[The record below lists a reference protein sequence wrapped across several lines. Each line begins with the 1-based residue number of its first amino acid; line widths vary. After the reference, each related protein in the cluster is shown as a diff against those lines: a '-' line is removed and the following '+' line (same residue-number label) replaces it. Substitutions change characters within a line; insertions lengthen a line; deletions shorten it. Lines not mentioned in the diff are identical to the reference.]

1 MRNAYKDTYDVDLTS
16 YRARVVSKPSWDR
29 IYIELV
35 DGDVKYKKMGTK
47 TWKVGSAKELLNF
60 DIEESLGVPY
70 NFVIHNRDWGFLN
83 LITRLS
89 EHDILEQSID
99 VNFLNVGDMEIKTFD
114 VHTKEVQMDFKATLF
129 AHVDDEPHQDELEP
143 LNSVPYL
150 IDIDSGMIWEYDLND
165 EVNDTSLSNVYDI
178 YAWSNGEL
186 NREFVD
192 TQDVKWW
199 GSLDQDDKD
208 IVASLYEDWKERKML
223 DKKS

>member
-1 MRNAYKDTYDVDLTS
+1 MK
-16 YRARVVSKPSWDR
+16 
-29 IYIELV
+29 I
-35 DGDVKYKKMGTK
+35 
-47 TWKVGSAKELLNF
+47 
-60 DIEESLGVPY
+60 
-70 NFVIHNRDWGFLN
+70 
-83 LITRLS
+83 
-89 EHDILEQSID
+89 QSF
-99 VNFLNVGDMEIKTFD
+99 N
-114 VHTKEVQMDFKATLF
+114 VHTNEVQMDFKATLF
-129 AHVDDEPHQDELEP
+129 GHVDDEPHQNELEP

-165 EVNDTSLSNVYDI
+165 EVNDTSLSLVYDI

-186 NREFVD
+186 DREFVD